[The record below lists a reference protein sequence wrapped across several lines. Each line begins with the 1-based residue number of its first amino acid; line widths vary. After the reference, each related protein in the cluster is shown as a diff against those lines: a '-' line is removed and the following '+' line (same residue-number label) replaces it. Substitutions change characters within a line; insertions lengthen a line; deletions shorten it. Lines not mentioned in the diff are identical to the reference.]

1 MAVAVDLQKV
11 VEDAAAYLYV
21 WALKDI
27 PQDLRDAL
35 VAARERETS
44 IPGQRVL
51 DTIIK
56 NVQVADNEKNLVCQ
70 DTGIAVFYCRVGEGF
85 PLHPARIYQ
94 ALYDGTERATIE
106 HPLRSNTVHTLTRQ
120 NTGQNVGYRVPIVH
134 WDFVSGWDGLDVKC
148 VPKGSGSENMSFL
161 KMCVPADGVKGVK
174 KFVLESIVGAGGKP
188 CPPGI
193 VGVGIGGSADYAMHL
208 AKEAIA
214 RPVGTRNH
222 DPEVAR
228 LEEELFELLNET
240 GIGPM
245 GLGGDVT
252 VLQCHVEHA
261 DTHMTLNPVAVNYQC
276 WAARRA
282 TAHVSADGTDRL
294 RPGSLMAE
302 HRLTFPT
309 TEEAIREL
317 RAGDSVVVDGHI
329 IGIRDRTQIRMF
341 DQGQRPQMDLAGRPA
356 PPHGAERPQTRRRTL
371 REDVHRYD
379 YERAHGAL
387 H

>member
-1 MAVAVDLQKV
+1 MSTVATDLRRV

-44 IPGQRVL
+44 VAGRRVL
-51 DTIIK
+51 DIIVK
-56 NVQVADNEKNLVCQ
+56 NVQVADEERNLVCQ
-70 DTGIAVFYCRVGEGF
+70 DTGIAVYYCRVGEGF
-85 PLHPARIYQ
+85 PLHPARIYE
-94 ALYDGTERATIE
+94 ALRDGTERATVE
-106 HPLRSNTVHTLTRQ
+106 HPLRSNTVHTLTRR
-120 NTGQNVGYRVPIVH
+120 NTGQNVGYRIPIVH
-134 WDFVSGWDGLDVKC
+134 WDFVAGWDGLDVKC

-161 KMCVPADGVKGVK
+161 KMCVPADGVAGIKR
-174 KFVLESIVGAGGKP
+174 FVLDSIVGAGGKP

-214 RPVGTRNH
+214 RPVGTRNP
-222 DPEVAR
+222 DPEVAK
-228 LEEELFELLNET
+228 LEQELLELLNET

-282 TAHVSADGTDRL
+282 SAHIAADGSVAYDR
-294 RPGSLMAE
+294 
-302 HRLTFPT
+302 
-309 TEEAIREL
+309 EA
-317 RAGDSVVVDGHI
+317 
-329 IGIRDRTQIRMF
+329 
-341 DQGQRPQMDLAGRPA
+341 
-356 PPHGAERPQTRRRTL
+356 
-371 REDVHRYD
+371 
-379 YERAHGAL
+379 
-387 H
+387 